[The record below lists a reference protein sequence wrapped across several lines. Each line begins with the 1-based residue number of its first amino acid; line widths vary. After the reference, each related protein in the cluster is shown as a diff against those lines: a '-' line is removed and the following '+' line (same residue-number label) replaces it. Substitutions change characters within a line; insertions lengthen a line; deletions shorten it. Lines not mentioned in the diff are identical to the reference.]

1 MIPPP
6 IPDNEEERLSAL
18 YSYNIMDSLPEKD
31 YDNLTKIASEICQ
44 TPVALITFMDRER
57 QWFKSK
63 VGVELTENARDYTFC
78 AHGMIDS
85 QEPLIV
91 NNATEDPRFEKNPLV
106 TGPYHVRF
114 YAGVQLVDKDGFPL
128 GSICVLDVVNKEIS
142 ESQLNTLKI
151 LGEQVMRLL
160 ELRKNIVALE
170 NTQQNLLRINKH
182 LKDYDYIISH
192 DLKAPLRNMKHLAEA
207 ISEIYGEQIDTKGQK
222 YLQLMNDTAED
233 AISYVNGILNYSQ
246 ATHQI
251 ENPSETVD
259 LHELVTQII
268 EQEKPPGQLSVS
280 LPGQLPVLEGS
291 RAAFRQIFSNL
302 INNAIKYNDKEKGWI
317 KVLYKEDEQHHN
329 FQIVDNGK
337 GIPEEK
343 IGSIFALFFMV
354 DKTEKTNSKS
364 SGVGLSIVKNLIT
377 EMKGKIMAKSTLGE
391 GTTFNFFIPK

>member
-85 QEPLIV
+85 QEPLVV

-259 LHELVTQII
+259 LHELVTQVI

-391 GTTFNFFIPK
+391 GTTFDFFIPK

>member
-85 QEPLIV
+85 QEPLVV

-259 LHELVTQII
+259 LHELVTLVI

-391 GTTFNFFIPK
+391 GTTFDFFIPK